1 MLSVNS
7 IHISQLYVSHT
18 VTIAFLSVA
27 KFSKSDHKDR
37 PGVDISGILSTHK
50 ISENGYRWLLGTE
63 KILEVGY
70 RWVTGTVEIS
80 KDGYRWIPGTSQWK
94 NFWYRWV
101 LGTGR
106 ILNDADPCTNISR
119 VGFLSGYPIP
129 RKKIAIPIPGILG
142 FSGFFDLAQNKN
154 WGSWK
159 DPIPKP
165 TLNIRILLQWL
176 PIVSSGRSSV
186 KIILISHCNLQ
197 HKLIKPLILWF

>member
-101 LGTGR
+101 LGTGQIFNDVDTWTDFQGLFKTCFFIVRSR
-106 ILNDADPCTNISR
+106 IGQPYLPLLKKAIFPNRLDNSEQYLKIENRIGLFYNMSR
-119 VGFLSGYPIP
+119 ITPENRSFIY
-129 RKKIAIPIPGILG
+129 KKIICQM
-142 FSGFFDLAQNKN
+142 DLY
-154 WGSWK
+154 
-159 DPIPKP
+159 
-165 TLNIRILLQWL
+165 RY
-176 PIVSSGRSSV
+176 
-186 KIILISHCNLQ
+186 
-197 HKLIKPLILWF
+197 